1 MKIKRNINLVS
12 VAIYLLLFVIVAY
25 LILFTLYDKFGLL
38 GGNASKISEYT
49 IGFVVDN
56 NSNIKFEEGKKLYL
70 YNTREY
76 FGEIINVTYK
86 DEKII
91 VKVTA
96 EGTFE
101 NGAFLLNGKHY
112 LATNSVAYMMNNK
125 TEIQILSI
133 Y

>member
-1 MKIKRNINLVS
+1 MKIKRNVNVVS
-12 VAIYLLLFVIVAY
+12 IAIYFLLFVVLAY
-25 LILFTLYDKFGLL
+25 IALFVLYNQFGLL
-38 GGNASKISEYT
+38 GGNASKINEYT
-49 IGFVVDN
+49 VGFVVDN
-56 NSNIKFEEGKKLYL
+56 DSNIKFEEGKKLYL

-76 FGEIINVTYK
+76 FGEILNVTYK

-112 LATNSVAYMMNNK
+112 LATNSVAYIMNNK
-125 TEIQILSI
+125 TEIKILSI